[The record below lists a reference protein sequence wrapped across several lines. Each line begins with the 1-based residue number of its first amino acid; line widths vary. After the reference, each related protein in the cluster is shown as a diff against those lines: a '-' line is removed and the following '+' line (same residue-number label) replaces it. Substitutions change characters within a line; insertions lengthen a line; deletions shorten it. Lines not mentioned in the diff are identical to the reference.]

1 MSDLNCRIVIKN
13 DKGGY
18 DSLPQQAVIDILA
31 DKGEITPN
39 NILLYDLGK
48 ATGLEKQRLVVELLK
63 KHKLTESYADEDE
76 DMDIPKTELEDWRVS
91 GRSQIVVKGNRR
103 AFDRAE
109 WEESIRRDYRN
120 RIGASNENLSH
131 DEIEV
136 RVENSLG
143 NVKKFN
149 DERAK
154 LGTDAHKI
162 AEIVFQNEDVLDSN
176 DSILAKITELLDSG
190 EIKFKS
196 DFYQKNTKDIR
207 KETVEFFRT
216 LKQRLYALHG
226 TKCQF
231 LTESSFRVDN
241 LNTRGSFTNFSDYL
255 CGTIDLTVVDEEGVI
270 HLYDFKTSTHGYEE
284 WPEFKKHTTAVQLYS
299 YKRMLSTLSD
309 DLRFGELNTIPFV
322 FKVDTDSYDEKT
334 KSYTYT
340 YTGVKPY
347 DSNRHPINKLN
358 GVLKSSHKRTVDN
371 WFPNAFRRPL
381 PSEYMETERLMNE
394 AFIVSE
400 TESGEED
407 ITAPYFTKDR
417 KGNVVPN
424 KETLREFNFYEY
436 SKTHPM
442 RVKYGYLYSY
452 KMYGENTTLCKSVDD
467 LRTHLKESMQQVV
480 STGLNEAVDLAK
492 AFAEEYERA
501 NGEPEKINY
510 DNILGA
516 GKERRIWLE
525 REVSHYLENGN
536 YELNTDP
543 VYLEQGYLLW
553 KHKTLGFVECV
564 VLSGNPLMKIKRLA
578 KGTTLLGK
586 IYDDGHVDKKEI
598 MTASNGNLALMQFMA
613 FIANSPGAKDWCSKM
628 IDANGDEQKCK
639 IASVRVINPSGFGA
653 KEIRPNLGFIISN
666 YETLCNNSGNLLKG
680 DKSFK
685 KIDNSLFFND
695 PQSLALQAVS
705 QCEDLV
711 PIYEGFDTTNFS
723 FDYKKVDDVLEF
735 VDKCLN
741 TLLKGKNKEHYQI
754 LENFD
759 PSDPNWRAIF
769 YLINIQNA
777 LHGHT
782 YIAELGNGK
791 WFNDG
796 LSPTGLMISAPGM
809 STSTTLRTFDEI
821 NKAYVDSV
829 IQAVTKYGKPSKDA
843 CIEAYQLNGMD
854 KLLGG
859 PSNGSF
865 YLDMFET
872 QGGALDEDF
881 KLKSPFDPEMRPGQK
896 KIIQEFMLLN
906 YRLTTLSQGSK
917 KALDELTD
925 QQKDAIYKDPQWLRV
940 PLMDAAFSRQL
951 HNHHSR
957 TNNWFETVKYA
968 VTNKWREL
976 GNLYDDVMVDQLD
989 DFQDRIDTY
998 LKNSYVIDKRCT
1010 WNRFS
1015 YSMDATKR
1023 YELLTKFGP
1032 DRFETNLEI
1041 VMDNMLVAF
1050 FKEHFSKQFASQLS
1064 ALRLELTYAKR
1075 AGQDVGDV
1083 IDVFDLAVRTKFYGE
1098 SPIPKDL
1105 HKIFRPLARLK
1116 SVFSMLQIGGK
1127 AVSMLKELVYGT
1139 FIGFSNVV
1147 GQSLPGVDAET
1158 YWKAYKYV
1166 VTEAWKSSKGVSKL
1180 NHLQMQYH
1188 IANYGLSQVAN
1199 QRRYNSLG
1207 WRNWGTDT
1215 LFLTAT
1221 SPDFFH
1227 RMIILVSKMM
1237 ADGIFDTAYEFDE
1250 DALGGYGELKY
1261 DVMKD
1266 PRFAKFTAENPDY
1279 DDPEYWQQKAMFEQ
1293 YVQEFNKTGV
1303 TGPNGEKLTME
1314 RDRVTGKFYLP
1325 RPYLQREV
1333 DTFKNYA
1340 DMLYGHYDD
1349 ESKALV
1355 NDTFLGA
1362 FWLQYK
1368 TFVTAKIERYGMRP
1382 GVYNTHLL
1390 QQQYVTDEKGN
1401 KEALYLKTIWE
1412 TGADGKR
1419 ELHRT
1424 VIKESEL
1431 SDRDREL
1438 RKLGT
1443 AGDPE
1448 TGESVT
1454 AFIKWEGIPM
1464 EGIMHSIGSFSN
1476 TIKRIIMGDKNALA
1490 EFKLMWEDPTKRGNL
1505 IVALNDLI
1513 LMGLLGMTA
1522 SALFGMHNDLDFT
1535 EAWGN
1540 EAAVRQLVR
1549 SGNWAENGLYD
1560 IFVGAMQDGPITN
1573 TVSSMFQAPPIM
1585 TSIERAWSDSIKLL
1599 KGDSSAF
1606 EFLTNEVGALRIFD
1620 GMAQAAAAN

>member
-1 MSDLNCRIVIKN
+1 MGDLNCRIVIKN
-13 DKGGY
+13 DTGGY
-18 DSLPQQAVIDILA
+18 NSLPQQAVIDILA
-31 DKGEITPN
+31 DKGEITPY
-39 NILLYDLGK
+39 NILLYDLGN
-48 ATGLEKQRLVVELLK
+48 ATGLEKQKLVVDLLT
-63 KHKLTESYADEDE
+63 KHRLTESYADDE
-76 DMDIPKTELEDWRVS
+76 NETEVAKEKIENWRVS
-91 GRSQIVVKGNRR
+91 GRSQIVVKNGDDK
-103 AFDRAE
+103 AFDRAA
-109 WEESIRRDYRN
+109 WEDKIRKDYIN
-120 RIGASNENLSH
+120 RIGASNDNLSQR
-131 DEIEV
+131 EIEIIA
-136 RVENSLG
+136 ENSFQ
-143 NVKKFN
+143 KAKTFN
-149 DERAK
+149 DKRAQ

-162 AEIVFQNEDVLDSN
+162 AEIIFQNVDTLKSRDEVN
-176 DSILAKITELLDSG
+176 DFLTSEKVE
-190 EIKFKS
+190 FKS
-196 DFYQKNTKDIR
+196 DFYKNNTKDICL
-207 KETVEFFRT
+207 ETIDFFLGLRA
-216 LKQRLYALHG
+216 KLYEKHG
-226 TKCQF
+226 EKCQF
-231 LTESSFRVDN
+231 LTESSFRVDG
-241 LNTRGSFTNFSDYL
+241 LNTKGSYANLSDYL

-270 HLYDFKTSTHGYEE
+270 HLYDFKTSTHGFNE
-284 WPEFKKHTTAVQLYS
+284 WPEFKKHSTSVQLYT
-299 YKRMLSTLSD
+299 YKRMLSTFSD
-309 DLRFGELNTIPFV
+309 DIRFGNIWTVPFT
-322 FKVDTDSYDEKT
+322 FKVETESYDDVT
-334 KSYTYT
+334 KSYS
-340 YTGVKPY
+340 Y
-347 DSNRHPINKLN
+347 DYAGIEKFDPENPQIQKLD
-358 GVLKSSHKRTVDN
+358 GYLKHNHKRIVDG
-371 WFPNAFRRPL
+371 WFPNIYREPL
-381 PSEYMETERLMNE
+381 PSEYMETERLINE
-394 AFIVSE
+394 AFITSE
-400 TESGEED
+400 TEDGSED

-417 KGNVVPN
+417 KGNIVPN
-424 KETLREFNFYEY
+424 KEALREFGFYEY

-442 RVKYGYLYSY
+442 RTKYGYLYSY
-452 KMYGENTTLCKSVDD
+452 KMYGEATTMCKNVDD
-467 LRTHLKESMQQVV
+467 LRTRLKESMGHVI
-480 STGLNEAVDLAK
+480 SSGLNDSVSLAE
-492 AFAEEYERA
+492 AFAEEYTRA
-501 NGEPEKINY
+501 NGRPDKINY

-536 YELNTDP
+536 YELNTDKT
-543 VYLEQGYLLW
+543 YLKQGYLLW

-564 VLSGNPLMKIKRLA
+564 VITGNPLMKIRRMA
-578 KGTTLLGK
+578 KGTTILGK
-586 IYDDGHVDKKEI
+586 IYEDGQVDKKEI
-598 MTASNGNLALMQFMA
+598 MTASNGNLALMKFMS
-613 FIANSPGAKDWCSKM
+613 FMANSPGTKDWCSKFV
-628 IDANGDEQKCK
+628 DENGDVQKCK
-639 IASVRVINPSGFGA
+639 IASIRVINPSAFGA
-653 KEIRPNLGFIISN
+653 KEIRPNLGFIVNN
-666 YETLCNNSGNLLKG
+666 YETLCNNSSNLLKG

-685 KIDNSLFFND
+685 KIDNALFFND

-705 QCEDLV
+705 QCEDLK
-711 PIYEGFDTTNFS
+711 PIYEGFDTTKFS

-759 PSDPNWRAIF
+759 PSDSNWRAIF

-829 IQAVTKYGKPSKDA
+829 IQAVNKYGKPSKDA
-843 CIEAYQLNGMD
+843 CVEMYQLNGMD
-854 KLLGG
+854 RLLGG
-859 PSNGSF
+859 PGNGSF

-872 QGGALDEDF
+872 ENGALTEDF
-881 KLKSPFDPEMRPGQK
+881 RLKSPYDPALRPGQSNTIK
-896 KIIQEFMLLN
+896 EFMILN

-917 KALDELTD
+917 KALEDLTD
-925 QQKDAIYKDPQWLRV
+925 EQKMEIWKNSEWLKV

-951 HNHHSR
+951 HNHHER
-957 TNNWFETVKYA
+957 TGSWFETVKYA
-968 VTNKWREL
+968 VVNKWREL
-976 GNLYDDVMVDQLD
+976 GNLYDDVMVDQLEE
-989 DFQDRIDTY
+989 FQDRIDTY
-998 LKNSYVIDKRCT
+998 LKNSYVIDRRCT

-1015 YSMDATKR
+1015 YSTDAEKR
-1023 YELLTKFGP
+1023 YNLLTKFGP

-1050 FKEHFSKQFASQLS
+1050 FKEYYSKQFASQLS

-1083 IDVFDLAVRTKFYGE
+1083 IDVFDLAVKTKFYGE

-1116 SVFSMLQIGGK
+1116 GVFSMLQIGGK

-1147 GQSLPGVDAET
+1147 GQSLPGVDAAT

-1166 VTEAWKSSKGVSKL
+1166 VTEAWKSSKGVGKL

-1227 RMIILVSKMM
+1227 RMVILVSKMM

-1250 DALGGYGELKY
+1250 TALGGYGKLTY

-1266 PRFAKFTAENPDY
+1266 PRFAKFTAKNPNY

-1293 YVQEFNKTGV
+1293 YVQEFNNSGFTD
-1303 TGPNGEKLTME
+1303 PNGNKLSMTADE
-1314 RDRVTGKFYLP
+1314 NGNYYLP

-1340 DMLYGHYDD
+1340 DMLYGHYDE

-1390 QQQYVTDEKGN
+1390 QQQYVTDENGN
-1401 KEALYLKTIWE
+1401 KEALYLKTVWE
-1412 TGADGKR
+1412 TDADGKQ

-1424 VIKESEL
+1424 VIRESEL
-1431 SDRDREL
+1431 TDRDKAL
-1438 RKLGT
+1438 RQLGT

-1464 EGIMHSIGSFSN
+1464 EGIMHSIGSFSR
-1476 TIKRIIMGDKNALA
+1476 TIKRIVMGDKEAMSEL
-1490 EFKLMWEDPTKRGNL
+1490 KLMWEDPTKRGNL

-1573 TVSSMFQAPPIM
+1573 TISSMFQAPPVM
-1585 TSIERAWSDSIKLL
+1585 TSIERAWNDSVKLL

-1620 GMAQAAAAN
+1620 GMAKAANAD